1 MAQVIEAIN
10 LFLAGEFP
18 NCVFVLAME
27 PEVVVAHVEAAYPEL
42 METLRADGRSGLGW
56 RFLEKIV
63 QLPLSVPLLD
73 DADRLPGFVRALLGM
88 TGAGETATPLAA
100 GRDLA
105 GGRGQPSGQRVPP
118 YEGVSLMRAAVPP
131 LQAASPP
138 HSSVRRPPGTSRW
151 WHGALGRSQAPVDVP
166 LAVGGPHA
174 MEPPDPEQ
182 VSRLEDAIW
191 ALQPTAANL
200 DEVARR
206 PKEVLGIECS
216 DAISGLCSATREAAD
231 RVFDDLYSDENAYRA
246 IEFVLPAL
254 AFFNPR
260 EIKRYVNVFR
270 FYSFLTYRRTLA
282 GAAPASDGEVA
293 KLAALTIHWPHLLS
307 LLVKE
312 TGKTTVL
319 QELERAAS
327 LADDQIWKLTVRETG
342 LAGLDDSDGAHLDS
356 LRDLLS
362 TPCPV
367 AACPS
372 SSLTS
377 ASRIL

>member
-1 MAQVIEAIN
+1 
-10 LFLAGEFP
+10 
-18 NCVFVLAME
+18 ME

-73 DADRLPGFVRALLGM
+73 DADRLPDFVRALLGM
-88 TGAGETATPLAA
+88 TGAGETATPRAA
-100 GRDLA
+100 GKDLS
-105 GGRGQPSGQRVPP
+105 GGRSQPAGQIMPPSYEGVPLSRGAVPPP
-118 YEGVSLMRAAVPP
+118 YEAV
-131 LQAASPP
+131 SPP
-138 HSSVRRPPGTSRW
+138 HRAVRRPPGTPRW
-151 WHGALGRSQAPVDVP
+151 WHGALGRSRTPIDVP
-166 LAVGGPHA
+166 LPADGPHA
-174 MEPPDPEQ
+174 MGPPDPEQ

-206 PKEVLGIECS
+206 AQEALGIECC

-327 LADDQIWKLTVRETG
+327 LADDQIWRLTVRETG
-342 LAGLDDSDGAHLDS
+342 LTGLDASDGAHLDS

-367 AACPS
+367 AGLARH
-372 SSLTS
+372 L
-377 ASRIL
+377 L